1 MSYWRKKSRLKLL
14 GTALVLALLS
24 LSLASAQQP
33 LPTASWGL
41 SFQQE
46 GKPPV
51 GNASPQALDRCDAK
65 FLGDTSEQVIYLT
78 FDAGFEAG
86 YTPKL
91 LDILKAHDVPAAF
104 FVVGNYLET
113 RPDLVKRM
121 AEEGQER

>member
-91 LDILKAHDVPAAF
+91 LDILKAGFAVRPARHQPGES
-104 FVVGNYLET
+104 VG
-113 RPDLVKRM
+113 KRILLLSCR
-121 AEEGQER
+121 G